1 VIALDTNVLVRFLVA
16 DDMAQHQ
23 RVVALFRRGIARGET
38 FFVGDVV
45 VAELTWVLRA
55 SYRFER
61 AQIAAALRALLEAEH
76 LVFESTDLLRRALL
90 QFQSGSAGF
99 ADCLTAERGREAGC
113 ATLVTFD
120 RALLGQSGVAEP

>member
-1 VIALDTNVLVRFLVA
+1 
-16 DDMAQHQ
+16 MAQHQ

>member
-1 VIALDTNVLVRFLVA
+1 MIALDTNVLVRFLAA
-16 DDMAQHQ
+16 DDVGQHQ
-23 RVVALFRRGIARGET
+23 RGVALFRRGIARGET
-38 FFVGDVV
+38 YFVGDVV

-76 LVFESTDLLRRALL
+76 LVFESTDRLRRALVRY
-90 QFQSGSAGF
+90 QGGVAGF
-99 ADCLTAERGREAGC
+99 ADYLIDERGRDAGC

-120 RALLGQSGVAEP
+120 RALLGEPGVVEP